1 MEQFKSTN
9 EKEFYRKEIIKMVEK
24 IENKSILEYLH
35 TFIKLFLE
43 KWG

>member
-1 MEQFKSTN
+1 MDQPKDTK
-9 EKEFYRKEIIKMVEK
+9 EKEFYQREIIEMIQKVEDL
-24 IENKSILEYLH
+24 NILEYLH